1 MIQKEFF
8 NSMAYEWD
16 TFCKHDT
23 EKIKFILNLLDI
35 KKGSKV
41 LDVGTGTGVLVP
53 YLSNYV
59 GEEGKVIAIDVADKM
74 IEVAQSKYPF
84 ENVLFVCGDV
94 LKVDLP
100 KNNFDYIVCYSVFPH
115 FQDKL
120 EMIENISKLL
130 KSGGK
135 FIICHSQSRDAINSM
150 HRKASEV
157 VSEDNL
163 PDVETIKS
171 YFQQVSIT
179 IIHKIDNDEMFI
191 IIGEK

>member
-1 MIQKEFF
+1 MEQKEFF

-16 TFCKHDT
+16 TYCKHDR
-23 EKIKFILNLLDI
+23 EKIKFILKLLDI
-35 KKGSKV
+35 KEGSKI

-59 GEEGKVIAIDVADKM
+59 GEEGKVIAIDAAEKM
-74 IEVAQSKYPF
+74 IEVAQSKYNF

-94 LKVDLP
+94 LKADLP
-100 KNNFDYIVCYSVFPH
+100 KNTFDYIICYSVFPH
-115 FQDKL
+115 FKDKL
-120 EMIENISKLL
+120 EIIETVSKLL

-157 VSEDNL
+157 VAEDNL
-163 PDVETIKS
+163 PDVETIRN

-179 IIHKIDNDEMFI
+179 IIYKIDNGEMFV